1 MGSFFYEDPE
11 EYDPKALKKWKE
23 DSTALVSEYQ
33 KEIESKDDDGF
44 EAGALKQKLEG
55 VIERN
60 EAGFGKLMMPLRIA
74 VTGQGFGRDSFISR
88 ETLGKVTVRRLL
100 DRSPRHRA
108 V

>member
-1 MGSFFYEDPE
+1 MHFRSPE

-33 KEIESKDDDGF
+33 KEIESMDDDGF

-60 EAGFGKLMMPLRIA
+60 EVGFGKLMMPLRIA
-74 VTGQGFGRDSFISR
+74 VTGQGFGPDLFISM
-88 ETLGKVTVRRLL
+88 EMLGKETDRKSTRLN
-100 DRSPRHRA
+100 SSH